1 MTKIRFE
8 SQDAAIQWCLD
19 KIAMLQTQV
28 NVLKENNETLT
39 YRLDKVR
46 KELANQ
52 VAFDEYLE
60 TVERM
65 ERKYQ
70 SLLALIEKIQKVH
83 GR

>member
-8 SQDAAIQWCLD
+8 NQDQAIQWCLD

-83 GR
+83 GQ

>member
-8 SQDAAIQWCLD
+8 NQDAAIQWCLD

>member
-8 SQDAAIQWCLD
+8 SQDQAIQWCLD

-28 NVLKENNETLT
+28 NVLKENNETLV
-39 YRLDKVR
+39 YRLDKIR
-46 KELANQ
+46 TETAKH

>member
-8 SQDAAIQWCLD
+8 NQDAAIQWCLD

-46 KELANQ
+46 KELANR

>member
-1 MTKIRFE
+1 MIKIRFE
-8 SQDAAIQWCLD
+8 SQDRAIQWCLD
-19 KIAMLQTQV
+19 KIVMLQTQV

>member
-8 SQDAAIQWCLD
+8 SQDQAIQWCLD